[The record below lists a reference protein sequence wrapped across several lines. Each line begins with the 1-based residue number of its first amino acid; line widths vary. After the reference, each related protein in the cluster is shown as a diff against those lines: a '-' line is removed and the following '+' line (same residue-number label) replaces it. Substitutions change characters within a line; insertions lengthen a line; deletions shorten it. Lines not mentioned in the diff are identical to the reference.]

1 MNEKKKTDTTG
12 ESSHVVRQRKKGVSR
27 LTAVFAVMIALA
39 VGYIAGTRSDELMA
53 HLPFAEQVGVSRE
66 QLDLSSV
73 QSTYNTL
80 LQKFDGDLDAQALIE
95 GANKGLVEAAGDPH
109 TVYFDAEEAAAF
121 SSDLEGTFSGIGAEL
136 GRREDKL
143 TIITTLD
150 NSPAKKSGLQANDV
164 IARVNDEDASGWS
177 VEQAVS
183 KIRGEKGTTVKL
195 TVMRDQEVKDFSVT
209 RDKIT
214 DASVKSEVT
223 DDNIGIMRISR
234 FGETDTVSLAR
245 KAAQDFKNREV
256 KGVVVDLRG
265 NGGGY
270 LLAAVDV
277 ASLWLDGDVVV
288 SERRGDEVIEELKAA
303 RNPILK
309 GVPTVV
315 LIDGGSASASEI
327 LAGALKDNGAATLV
341 GTKTYGKGSVQQIM
355 SLHGGAQLKVTIA
368 KWFTPD
374 GKNIEK
380 EGIEPDTKIEYDT
393 KAAEKDAKKDN
404 QMDEALKVLRN

>member
-1 MNEKKKTDTTG
+1 MEKDMVTEPTHSIG
-12 ESSHVVRQRKKGVSR
+12 RRKKSFSR
-27 LTAVFAVMIALA
+27 ITAAFAVIIAL
-39 VGYIAGTRSDELMA
+39 VIGYIAGTRSDEILA
-53 HLPFAEQVGVSRE
+53 HLPFTRGAATE

-73 QSTYNTL
+73 QSTYNML
-80 LQKFDGDLDAQALIE
+80 SEKFDGQLDTQALIE

-393 KAAEKDAKKDN
+393 KSAEKDAKKDN
-404 QMDEALKVLRN
+404 QMDEALKVLRS

>member
-1 MNEKKKTDTTG
+1 M
-12 ESSHVVRQRKKGVSR
+12 RRRKKSLSR
-27 LTAVFAVMIALA
+27 FTAVLAVLIALA
-39 VGYIAGTRSDELMA
+39 VGFVAGTRSDEIVA
-53 HLPFAEQVGVSRE
+53 QLPFAGQVGVNRE

-73 QSTYNTL
+73 QSTYNAL
-80 LQKFDGDLDAQALIE
+80 LQKFDGDLDQQVLVE

-136 GRREDKL
+136 GRRDDKL
-143 TIITTLD
+143 MIITTLD

-214 DASVKSEVT
+214 DASVKAEIV
-223 DDNIGIMRISR
+223 DGNIGVMRVSR

-245 KAAQDFKNREV
+245 KAAQDFKDREV
-256 KGVVVDLRG
+256 NGVVVDLRG

-270 LLAAVDV
+270 LQAAVDL

-303 RNPILK
+303 KNPILN
-309 GVPTVV
+309 GIPTVV

-327 LAGALKDNGAATLV
+327 LAGALKDNGAATLI

-368 KWFTPD
+368 KWFTPG

-380 EGIEPDTKIEYDT
+380 EGIEPDTKVEYDV
-393 KAAEKDAKKDN
+393 KAAEKDNKKDN
-404 QMDEALKVLRN
+404 QMDAALKKINDN